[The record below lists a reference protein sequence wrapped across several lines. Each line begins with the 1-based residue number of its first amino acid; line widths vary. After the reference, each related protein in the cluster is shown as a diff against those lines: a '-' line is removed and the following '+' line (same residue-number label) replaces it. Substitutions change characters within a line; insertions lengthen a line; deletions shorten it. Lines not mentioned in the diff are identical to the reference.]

1 MNRLKRVAS
10 GLVGLACAGLIFVG
24 CNESSAAPTEST
36 ETAIPPIASLKY
48 CKAWSCESGRCG
60 YDTAHEPGAC
70 CILWGGTYQTPKPNC
85 NCPGGWPPNC

>member
-36 ETAIPPIASLKY
+36 ETAIPPFAS
-48 CKAWSCESGRCG
+48 RQ
-60 YDTAHEPGAC
+60 
-70 CILWGGTYQTPKPNC
+70 ILQGVVVRERTVWL
-85 NCPGGWPPNC
+85 